1 MPLRMLERAPT
12 PIQDRRRR
20 LLVLG
25 GLWVFVFAV
34 LIVFRGVV
42 LPFAAAA
49 LIAFLVAPL
58 VNRLTRVRVGK
69 RQLPHWLAILLI
81 YLAFFT
87 AVYLAFIGLVP
98 QLYRELLRVSRE
110 AITLTES
117 LTPERIHELSVQLDA
132 WLEARG
138 VPVDL
143 SSRALEGGDAEGVQ
157 QPARLSVDLEKF
169 FRDLAVRVSA
179 IVNENI
185 GNIVAVSRAV
195 VTALVAGVFMMFFIL
210 MVAAFFSI
218 DAQASAATSARSF
231 PPEYADDCALLLERI
246 DRSLAGVVRGQVTI
260 CLVNGVLTFIGLLLF
275 GVKFAF
281 LLATVAT
288 LFSLIPIFG
297 TIISSVPIVAHRALA
312 ELADG
317 ARHRWLWIIGIH
329 ALEAY
334 VLNPKIMGSAARIHP
349 VVVAFALIAGE
360 RTLRPH
366 GRAVRGAHRGR
377 LSSRAST
384 SRASRRSRLAD
395 VCRAGTRSAR
405 SRCTRRAP
413 EARHRQRWS
422 AADRNPQP
430 HSAYPARTRAV
441 AGHAARSPAPRST
454 CTASVPRRSSRWA
467 RSPRPR

>member
-25 GLWVFVFAV
+25 GLWVFVLAV

-42 LPFAAAA
+42 MPFAAAA
-49 LIAFLVAPL
+49 VIAYLVAPL

-117 LTPERIHELSVQLDA
+117 LTPDRIHELSLQLDA

-179 IVNENI
+179 IMNENI

-218 DAQASAATSARSF
+218 DAKGIQRYVGTLF
-231 PPEYADDCALLLERI
+231 PPDYADDISLLLKMM
-246 DRSLAGVVRGQVTI
+246 DRKLAGVLRGQVTI

-288 LFSLIPIFG
+288 VFSLIPIFG
-297 TIISSVPIVAHRALA
+297 TIISSVPIVLIGLSQSWQTGLGAL
-312 ELADG
+312 
-317 ARHRWLWIIGIH
+317 LWIIGIH

-349 VVVAFALIAGE
+349 IVVAFALIAGE
-360 RTLRPH
+360 RTYGLIGALFAVPIAALLTACFDFLRLKAQP
-366 GRAVRGAHRGR
+366 
-377 LSSRAST
+377 
-384 SRASRRSRLAD
+384 
-395 VCRAGTRSAR
+395 
-405 SRCTRRAP
+405 
-413 EARHRQRWS
+413 
-422 AADRNPQP
+422 PQP
-430 HSAYPARTRAV
+430 TSVET
-441 AGHAARSPAPRST
+441 GSP
-454 CTASVPRRSSRWA
+454 
-467 RSPRPR
+467 